1 MAAKTIA
8 SMIAFGTDL
17 EMPWLLIRRV
27 YDVDSLFPFY
37 DEGIPLVPL
46 ILLLHD
52 FRNMRPEV
60 ALVL

>member
-1 MAAKTIA
+1 
-8 SMIAFGTDL
+8 MIAFGTDL